1 MKKLLGIFVLAF
13 MALGITACAATPT
26 AGTLS
31 SEQSLASMAYL
42 SSNFLSLNNDTT
54 SNPLAFKLADETF
67 EVEEELETVNEYLE
81 LLKAFMEN
89 GATEFAQ
96 LQEQASDRA
105 EYTYMINITATEEV
119 YVLYYNVDAETS
131 EISGIFV
138 INGEEYTIEAYNNL
152 EDKEEFE
159 DDDDDEDDE
168 DEYDDEDGYEEDDND
183 EDDADDMS
191 LTKMSDVTTTE
202 EETTTTTEEEVTTD
216 STSGATVG
224 ESDDSE
230 KKMVL
235 IARNGD
241 NYIEMT
247 YKVETEG
254 EETKTKFEMKTFI
267 NDVEKEIV
275 VEIKIENNEYKVEVQ
290 DGENTYDF
298 KREVENDG
306 VKYELKYE
314 VNGIEGEIQILE
326 TTNDLG
332 ETVYIYEIE
341 EEGKYKEV
349 EMEDEDDDDDEEDD
363 VEEQAFLM

>member
-26 AGTLS
+26 AATLS

-54 SNPLAFKLADETF
+54 SDPLAFKLADETL

-105 EYTYMINITATEEV
+105 EYTYMLNITVAEEV
-119 YVLYYNVDAETS
+119 YVLYYNVDVETS
-131 EISGIFV
+131 EISGIFI
-138 INGEEYTIEAYNNL
+138 INDEEYTIEAYNNL
-152 EDKEEFE
+152 DDKEEFE
-159 DDDDDEDDE
+159 DDDDDDEDDE
-168 DEYDDEDGYEEDDND
+168 DEYDDKDGYEEDDD
-183 EDDADDMS
+183 DDADDMS

-216 STSGATVG
+216 STSGATVV
-224 ESDDSE
+224 ESDDLE

-254 EETKTKFEMKTFI
+254 EETETKFEMETFI
-267 NDVEKEIV
+267 NGVEKEIA
-275 VEIKIENNEYKVEVQ
+275 VEIKIENKEYKVEVQ

-306 VKYELKYE
+306 VKYELEYE
-314 VNGIEGEIQILE
+314 VNGVEGEIQIFE

-332 ETVYIYEIE
+332 ETVYVYKIE
-341 EEGKYKEV
+341 EEGQYKEV
-349 EMEDEDDDDDEEDD
+349 EMEDDDDDEEDD
-363 VEEQAFLM
+363 VEDQAFLM